1 MATSMPFPPV
11 QLSEATVTEL
21 SEKAKSWVPHLL
33 ELAATDSEQNFFLIA
48 TYQFFFRL
56 IVCSEGFKSLG
67 TKNNVKI
74 FVSATEGQRV
84 HLTKGVTVVKATSE
98 TIKRCFIAPDNESF
112 NHLFTVIDPMVSCTY
127 VFMHWGV
134 AREWILLGVHG
145 FVRWRAG
152 GFAAPR
158 TQLSCTHLVRPVAV
172 LR

>member
-1 MATSMPFPPV
+1 
-11 QLSEATVTEL
+11 
-21 SEKAKSWVPHLL
+21 
-33 ELAATDSEQNFFLIA
+33 
-48 TYQFFFRL
+48 
-56 IVCSEGFKSLG
+56 VCSEGFKSLG

-145 FVRWRAG
+145 FVRWRVIVGGRLCGTTHTTLLHPSRETCRRIARNKNQCMPERARVCVCVCVCVCVQKAG
-152 GFAAPR
+152 
-158 TQLSCTHLVRPVAV
+158 
-172 LR
+172 